1 MATLVPDRQTSKI
14 RERPGWIVPLAAFV
28 ITALLSGLL
37 LLYYLG
43 PRPAALMREHP
54 NPTGSRDAVDLS
66 VGGANFR
73 IPANYIRYNSARRGG
88 AQMEVALA
96 AALPDFRGYSERD
109 APIFSANTADSP
121 IVYILLHEERLKLG
135 ELDRFRRIYLNYV
148 VDETGKAGPLGLTR
162 YEFRDDSG
170 YRGEDL
176 FTGRLGTRL
185 VVLRCVRMS
194 ANVPSPSCLR
204 EMRLTRHAALSYR
217 FKRAQLSR
225 WREIA
230 SGVDELMHSFLRGS

>member
-1 MATLVPDRQTSKI
+1 MATLVPDKQTAAI
-14 RERPGWIVPLAAFV
+14 RERPGWIVPLTVFV
-28 ITALLSGLL
+28 ITAVLSGLL

-54 NPTGSRDAVDLS
+54 SPTGSRAAVSLS
-66 VGGANFR
+66 VGGTTFR
-73 IPANYIRYNSARRGG
+73 IPANYIRYNSPRHGG
-88 AQMEVALA
+88 VQMEVALA
-96 AALPDFRGYSERD
+96 AALPDFRGYSDRD
-109 APIFSANTADSP
+109 AQIFSTNPADSP
-121 IVYILLHEERLKLG
+121 VVYILLHEEKLKLG
-135 ELDRFRRIYLNYV
+135 EMDRFRRIYLNYV
-148 VDETGKAGPLGLTR
+148 ADPKGKAGPFGLTQ

-176 FTGRLGTRL
+176 FTGNLGTRL

-204 EMRLTRHAALSYR
+204 EVRLTHHAELSYR

-230 SGVDELMHSFLRGS
+230 SGVDALMHSFMRGG

>member
-1 MATLVPDRQTSKI
+1 MATLVPDKQTSKI
-14 RERPGWIVPLAAFV
+14 RERPGWIVPLTVFA

-54 NPTGSRDAVDLS
+54 NPTGSRDPVSLS
-66 VGGANFR
+66 VDEVTFR

-88 AQMEVALA
+88 MQMEVALA
-96 AALPDFRGYSERD
+96 AALPDFRGYSDRD
-109 APIFSANTADSP
+109 AQIFSANTADSP
-121 IVYILLHEERLKLG
+121 VVYILLHEEKLKLG
-135 ELDRFRRIYLNYV
+135 EVDRFRRIYLNYV
-148 VDETGKAGPLGLTR
+148 VDENGKAGPFGLSR

-176 FTGRLGTRL
+176 FTGGLGTRL

-194 ANVPSPSCLR
+194 ADVPSPSCLR
-204 EMRLTRHAALSYR
+204 EVRLTHHVGLSYR

-230 SGVDELMHSFLRGS
+230 SGVDELMHSFMRGS